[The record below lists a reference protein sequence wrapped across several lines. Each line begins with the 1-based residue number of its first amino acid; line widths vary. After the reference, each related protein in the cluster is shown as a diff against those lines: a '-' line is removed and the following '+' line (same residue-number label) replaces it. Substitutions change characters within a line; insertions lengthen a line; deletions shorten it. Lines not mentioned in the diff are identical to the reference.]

1 MTKKEN
7 LLSQMRANP
16 SLEPIA
22 HLAELTDIAE
32 GLARQAEV
40 IGDRLSVFAVKGEV
54 GKEHI
59 QAIEAWEKLCDF
71 YKHGAR
77 NFAPAIRRAVGK
89 SKIDLL
95 PTAMEDYNNSVLGG
109 LANMYET
116 DDKFRDMVN
125 NTIQRRD
132 ENAENGPKNAE

>member
-1 MTKKEN
+1 MAKKDN
-7 LLSQMRANP
+7 LLDQMKANP

-22 HLAELTDIAE
+22 RLAELTDIAE
-32 GLARQAEV
+32 GLARQAEE
-40 IGDRLSVFAVKGEV
+40 IGDKLSVFAVKGEV

-77 NFAPAIRRAVGK
+77 NFATAIRRAVGK

-95 PTAMEDYNNSVLGG
+95 PTAMEDYSNSVLDG
-109 LANMYET
+109 LANMYEN
-116 DDKFRDMVN
+116 DDEFRDMVN
-125 NTIQRRD
+125 NTIQRRN
-132 ENAENGPKNAE
+132 ENAENGQKNAE